1 MQKEL
6 IEFRQTYAEVAAGQK
21 RLEKQRIQ
29 AEGLT
34 QEWLK
39 RAKLALEN
47 GDEAAAR
54 AALERKNQQQ
64 ELAASL
70 TSQIKIQGEA
80 VSNLFSKMQQVWPEP
95 KRDLNVA
102 RPLNSIAS
110 SRPRSRRPRPRR
122 TN

>member
-6 IEFRQTYAEVAAGQK
+6 IEFRQTYAEVAASQK

-47 GDEAAAR
+47 GDEVAAR
-54 AALERKNQQQ
+54 AALERKNQQE
-64 ELAASL
+64 ELATSL
-70 TSQIKIQGEA
+70 ANQIQSQSQA
-80 VSNLFSKMQQVWPEP
+80 VSNLYSKMQEVGP
-95 KRDLNVA
+95 LNVVVICDA
-102 RPLNSIAS
+102 NLKCA
-110 SRPRSRRPRPRR
+110 
-122 TN
+122 

>member
-21 RLEKQRIQ
+21 RLEKQRVQ

-39 RAKLALEN
+39 RAKLALES

-64 ELAASL
+64 ELANSL
-70 TSQIKIQGEA
+70 SIQIKTQGEA
-80 VSNLFSKMQQVWPEP
+80 VSNLFSKMQQVRKKISNPVP
-95 KRDLNVA
+95 SGYSATD
-102 RPLNSIAS
+102 PI
-110 SRPRSRRPRPRR
+110 P
-122 TN
+122 

>member
-29 AEGLT
+29 AEGMM

-39 RAKLALEN
+39 RAKLALEK
-47 GDEAAAR
+47 GDEEAAR

-64 ELAASL
+64 ELATSL
-70 TSQIKIQGEA
+70 GQQISTQGEA
-80 VSNLFSKMQQVWPEP
+80 VTNLFTKMQQVRLELQHLAPFS
-95 KRDLNVA
+95 L
-102 RPLNSIAS
+102 S
-110 SRPRSRRPRPRR
+110 SL
-122 TN
+122 